1 MLPEQR
7 PLRVAMVTPRFFP
20 LAGGIETHVYEVARR
35 MTGTGIEVTVLTTDT
50 GGTLPPREQIDG
62 IQVRRFAARPAERD
76 YYFSPRL
83 YKAIAQGGWDVV
95 HCQGIHTLV
104 PPMAMLAAKRAG
116 IPFVVTFHTG
126 GHSSRLRHTLRR
138 AQWLA
143 LRPLLASAA
152 RLIGV
157 SHFEADLFR
166 TTLRLPR
173 RRFVVIPNG
182 GRLPPAT
189 AAGTPGDG
197 ALVVSIG
204 RLEQYKGHQR
214 AIAALPTLRGRCPSA
229 RLLILGSG
237 PYEGALRALAQRL
250 GVAAYV
256 EIRSVPASDR
266 QGMANILGSAAVV
279 VLLSEYEAHPVSVME
294 ALVLR
299 RPVLVADTSG
309 LSELAERRLVTAV
322 PLNSTPETVARAM
335 LKQLETPLVPPAVT
349 LPTWDDCA
357 EALVAT
363 YRDIARREFCCP

>member
-20 LAGGIETHVYEVARR
+20 FAGGIETHVYEVARR
-35 MTGTGIEVTVLTTDT
+35 MAGTGIEVTVLTTDT
-50 GGTLPPREQIDG
+50 GGTLPSCEQIDG
-62 IQVRRFAARPAERD
+62 IQVRRFTARPAERD
-76 YYFSPRL
+76 YYYSPGL
-83 YKAIAQGGWDVV
+83 YTAVARGDWDVV

-116 IPFVVTFHTG
+116 TPFAVTFHTG
-126 GHSSRLRHTLRR
+126 GHSSRLRHPLRR

-157 SHFEADLFR
+157 SRFEADLFR
-166 TTLRLPR
+166 TTLHLPR
-173 RRFVVIPNG
+173 QRFAVIPNG

-197 ALVVSIG
+197 PLVVSIG
-204 RLEQYKGHQR
+204 RLERYKGHQR
-214 AIAALPTLRGRCPSA
+214 AIAALPVLRGQCPSA

-237 PYEGALRALAQRL
+237 PYEGALRTLAQRL

-266 QGMANILGSAAVV
+266 QSMANVLGSAALV

-322 PLNSTPETVARAM
+322 PLNSAPEAVARAM
-335 LKQLETPLVPPAVT
+335 LKQLETPLIPPAIT
-349 LPTWDDCA
+349 LPTWDGCA

-363 YRDIARREFCCP
+363 YRDIAPRELCRP